1 VHIDGPVNHAPD
13 VLVPNPTA
21 NAAGQTLQMSDLV
34 SATDQDGDALAYI
47 LYDSTPG
54 GGHFLVNGAEQ
65 AADQIFG
72 VTASQLA
79 QTTFVTVAG
88 ASDHLLVGASDGHVF
103 SGWTDLHIV

>member
-1 VHIDGPVNHAPD
+1 LFGCSEAPKGKNVVGKGEPGQPGPP
-13 VLVPNPTA
+13 
-21 NAAGQTLQMSDLV
+21 GQK
-34 SATDQDGDALAYI
+34 GDKD
-47 LYDSTPG
+47 DSGTPG
-54 GGHFLVNGAEQ
+54 TTLRESTASCE
-65 AADQIFG
+65 ADG